1 MKVRRSTEMIR
12 FDTGISMAEYADMP
26 AGTEAGEGQRSLLPG
41 STTVSQ
47 ALANIFPEGQSV
59 GGEIMSALVAGNSAF
74 LRTPAGFKETARR
87 TLHDLRGKKGAAA
100 KRAVLEL
107 EGLMA
112 DTEVFEHYRAAL
124 LET

>member
-1 MKVRRSTEMIR
+1 MKIRRATEMIR

-26 AGTEAGEGQRSLLPG
+26 AGAEAGEGQRALLPG

-47 ALANIFPEGQSV
+47 ALSNIFPEGQSV

-100 KRAVLEL
+100 KRAVAEL

>member
-1 MKVRRSTEMIR
+1 MKIRRATEMIR

-26 AGTEAGEGQRSLLPG
+26 AGAEAGEGQRSLLPG

-87 TLHDLRGKKGAAA
+87 TLRDLRGKKGAAA
-100 KRAVLEL
+100 KRAVTEL